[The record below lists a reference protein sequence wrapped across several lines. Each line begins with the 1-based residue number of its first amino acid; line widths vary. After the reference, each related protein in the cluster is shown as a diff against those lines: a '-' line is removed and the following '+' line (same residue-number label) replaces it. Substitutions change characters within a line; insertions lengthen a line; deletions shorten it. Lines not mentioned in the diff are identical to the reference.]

1 MEDIY
6 YFSQGRLI
14 HNVPYKKFVDTN
26 VMKDTTDIKEV
37 KDIMEVKEVKEV
49 NEVNE
54 KGNNILNFKI
64 FNASILR
71 YK

>member
-14 HNVPYKKFVDTN
+14 HNVPYKKFEKT
-26 VMKDTTDIKEV
+26 KEIKEIKDVKNTKDV
-37 KDIMEVKEVKEV
+37 KDA
-49 NEVNE
+49 NN
-54 KGNNILNFKI
+54 KGNNLFNFKI

-71 YK
+71 YR

>member
-14 HNVPYKKFVDTN
+14 HNVPYKKFVDT
-26 VMKDTTDIKEV
+26 TDIKEV
-37 KDIMEVKEVKEV
+37 KNVKEV
-49 NEVNE
+49 NE
-54 KGNNILNFKI
+54 KKNNIFNFKV

>member
-14 HNVPYKKFVDTN
+14 HNVPYKKFENTKETKETKET
-26 VMKDTTDIKEV
+26 KDK
-37 KDIMEVKEVKEV
+37 KDV
-49 NEVNE
+49 NDANN
-54 KGNNILNFKI
+54 KGNNLFNFKKI

-71 YK
+71 YR

>member
-1 MEDIY
+1 MDDIY

-14 HNVPYKKFVDTN
+14 HNVPYKK
-26 VMKDTTDIKEV
+26 IV
-37 KDIMEVKEVKEV
+37 KTKSVKEKSVNDAMDINDAKDVINVKKNDE
-49 NEVNE
+49 E
-54 KGNNILNFKI
+54 KSIFNFKI

>member
-1 MEDIY
+1 MDDIY

-14 HNVPYKKFVDTN
+14 HNVPYKKIVKT
-26 VMKDTTDIKEV
+26 KSV
-37 KDIMEVKEVKEV
+37 KDAMDINDAKDVINVKKNDE
-49 NEVNE
+49 E
-54 KGNNILNFKI
+54 KSIFNFKI

>member
-1 MEDIY
+1 MILLSNSSYYSKNLEGIY

-14 HNVPYKKFVDTN
+14 YNVPSKKNGDC
-26 VMKDTTDIKEV
+26 MKDKVES
-37 KDIMEVKEVKEV
+37 KD
-49 NEVNE
+49 NS
-54 KGNNILNFKI
+54 NNKCDSIFNFKI

>member
-14 HNVPYKKFVDTN
+14 HNLPYKKFIDPKELNKTN
-26 VMKDTTDIKEV
+26 DVIQEKELHNINSKPKDIKS
-37 KDIMEVKEVKEV
+37 
-49 NEVNE
+49 
-54 KGNNILNFKI
+54 KI
-64 FNASILR
+64 FNFQIFYPSILR

>member
-14 HNVPYKKFVDTN
+14 HNVPYKKFENTKETKEI
-26 VMKDTTDIKEV
+26 KDK
-37 KDIMEVKEVKEV
+37 KDV
-49 NEVNE
+49 NDANN
-54 KGNNILNFKI
+54 KGNNLFNFKI

-71 YK
+71 YR

>member
-26 VMKDTTDIKEV
+26 VMVMKDTTD
-37 KDIMEVKEVKEV
+37 VKEV
-49 NEVNE
+49 NEKN
-54 KGNNILNFKI
+54 NNIFNFKV

>member
-14 HNVPYKKFVDTN
+14 HNVPYKKFENTKEI
-26 VMKDTTDIKEV
+26 KDK
-37 KDIMEVKEVKEV
+37 KDV
-49 NEVNE
+49 NDANN
-54 KGNNILNFKI
+54 KGNNLFNFKI

-71 YK
+71 YR

>member
-14 HNVPYKKFVDTN
+14 HNVPYKKFVDTKDVDN
-26 VMKDTTDIKEV
+26 VKDLKDTND
-37 KDIMEVKEVKEV
+37 
-49 NEVNE
+49 N
-54 KGNNILNFKI
+54 KGKSIFNFKI

>member
-1 MEDIY
+1 MDDIY

-14 HNVPYKKFVDTN
+14 HNVPYKKFVE
-26 VMKDTTDIKEV
+26 IKSV
-37 KDIMEVKEVKEV
+37 KDAMDINDAKDVNDVNDVNDVKK
-49 NEVNE
+49 ND
-54 KGNNILNFKI
+54 KKKSIFNFKI

>member
-14 HNVPYKKFVDTN
+14 HNVPYKKFEKT
-26 VMKDTTDIKEV
+26 KDTKEIKEIKDVKNTKDV
-37 KDIMEVKEVKEV
+37 KDA
-49 NEVNE
+49 NN
-54 KGNNILNFKI
+54 KGNNLFNFKI

-71 YK
+71 YR

>member
-26 VMKDTTDIKEV
+26 VMVMKDTTDIKEV
-37 KDIMEVKEVKEV
+37 KNVKEV
-49 NEVNE
+49 NEKN
-54 KGNNILNFKI
+54 NNIFNFKV

>member
-14 HNVPYKKFVDTN
+14 HNVPYKKFVDTKETKETKET
-26 VMKDTTDIKEV
+26 KDK
-37 KDIMEVKEVKEV
+37 KDV
-49 NEVNE
+49 NDANN
-54 KGNNILNFKI
+54 KGNNLFNFKI

-71 YK
+71 YR

>member
-1 MEDIY
+1 MDGIY

-14 HNVPYKKFVDTN
+14 HNVSCKKN
-26 VMKDTTDIKEV
+26 VETKSV
-37 KDIMEVKEVKEV
+37 KDAMDINDAKDVINVKKNDE
-49 NEVNE
+49 E
-54 KGNNILNFKI
+54 KSIFNFKI

>member
-14 HNVPYKKFVDTN
+14 HNVPYKKFEKT
-26 VMKDTTDIKEV
+26 KDTKEIKDK
-37 KDIMEVKEVKEV
+37 KDV
-49 NEVNE
+49 NDANN
-54 KGNNILNFKI
+54 KGNNLFNFKI

-71 YK
+71 YR

>member
-1 MEDIY
+1 MDDIY

-14 HNVPYKKFVDTN
+14 HNVPCKKFVKTKSVKDAMDINDAKDVKDVKDTN
-26 VMKDTTDIKEV
+26 I
-37 KDIMEVKEVKEV
+37 
-49 NEVNE
+49 
-54 KGNNILNFKI
+54 KGNNLFNFKI

>member
-14 HNVPYKKFVDTN
+14 HNIPYKKFVET
-26 VMKDTTDIKEV
+26 KSV
-37 KDIMEVKEVKEV
+37 KDSIDINDAKNVNDVKK
-49 NEVNE
+49 ND
-54 KGNNILNFKI
+54 KGASTFNFKI

>member
-14 HNVPYKKFVDTN
+14 HNVTYKKFENTKEI
-26 VMKDTTDIKEV
+26 KDK
-37 KDIMEVKEVKEV
+37 KDV
-49 NEVNE
+49 NDANN
-54 KGNNILNFKI
+54 KGNNLFNFKI

-71 YK
+71 YR

>member
-14 HNVPYKKFVDTN
+14 HNVSYKKIENTKETKEI
-26 VMKDTTDIKEV
+26 KDK
-37 KDIMEVKEVKEV
+37 KDV
-49 NEVNE
+49 NDANN
-54 KGNNILNFKI
+54 KGNNLFNFKI

-71 YK
+71 YR

>member
-1 MEDIY
+1 MDDIY

-14 HNVPYKKFVDTN
+14 HNVPYKKFVEIKSVNNAMDIN
-26 VMKDTTDIKEV
+26 DAKDVNDV
-37 KDIMEVKEVKEV
+37 KKNDKKKSIF
-49 NEVNE
+49 
-54 KGNNILNFKI
+54 NFKI

>member
-14 HNVPYKKFVDTN
+14 HNVPYKKFVDTKDVN
-26 VMKDTTDIKEV
+26 VMMDTKDVDNV
-37 KDIMEVKEVKEV
+37 KDKVI
-49 NEVNE
+49 NDN
-54 KGNNILNFKI
+54 KGKSIFNFKI

>member
-1 MEDIY
+1 MDDIY

-14 HNVPYKKFVDTN
+14 HNVPYKKFVET
-26 VMKDTTDIKEV
+26 KSV
-37 KDIMEVKEVKEV
+37 KDAMDINVAKDV
-49 NEVNE
+49 NDVN
-54 KGNNILNFKI
+54 KNDKDKSIFNFKI

>member
-1 MEDIY
+1 MDGIY

-14 HNVPYKKFVDTN
+14 HNVPYKKIVKT
-26 VMKDTTDIKEV
+26 KSV
-37 KDIMEVKEVKEV
+37 KDAMDINDAKEV
-49 NEVNE
+49 NDVKKNDEE
-54 KGNNILNFKI
+54 KSIFNFKI